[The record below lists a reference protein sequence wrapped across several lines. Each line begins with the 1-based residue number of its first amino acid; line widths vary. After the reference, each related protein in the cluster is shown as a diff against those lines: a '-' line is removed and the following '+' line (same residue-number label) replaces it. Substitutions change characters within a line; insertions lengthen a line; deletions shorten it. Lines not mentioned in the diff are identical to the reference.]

1 MTPNSLSNHS
11 KGLPASAEQAVCPN
25 PLSYI
30 ISKLS
35 PQMSCS
41 AGPSNEEN
49 SQRKRDSEFVED
61 EIQALIERVDNS
73 ISEWRSDEGIT
84 QIIGA
89 EEVINVPYAH
99 AILAE
104 ENTEA
109 DAQYCGTQPT
119 TTWAKQIGCV
129 TSRLQSLRDSL
140 MAIPN
145 CLRDLM
151 WKPDRNNDEEESDN
165 SGYTSGESF
174 QSNGT
179 SSGSYQ
185 QTGQNR
191 VNSPTGSRIISLIKG
206 IFIDE

>member
-1 MTPNSLSNHS
+1 MTPNSPSNHS
-11 KGLPASAEQAVCPN
+11 KGLPASAEQALCPN

-61 EIQALIERVDNS
+61 EIQALIE
-73 ISEWRSDEGIT
+73 
-84 QIIGA
+84 Q
-89 EEVINVPYAH
+89 VINVPDAH

-145 CLRDLM
+145 CLRNLM

>member
-73 ISEWRSDEGIT
+73 ISEWRSD
-84 QIIGA
+84 
-89 EEVINVPYAH
+89 
-99 AILAE
+99 
-104 ENTEA
+104 
-109 DAQYCGTQPT
+109 
-119 TTWAKQIGCV
+119 
-129 TSRLQSLRDSL
+129 
-140 MAIPN
+140 
-145 CLRDLM
+145 
-151 WKPDRNNDEEESDN
+151 
-165 SGYTSGESF
+165 
-174 QSNGT
+174 
-179 SSGSYQ
+179 
-185 QTGQNR
+185 
-191 VNSPTGSRIISLIKG
+191 
-206 IFIDE
+206 